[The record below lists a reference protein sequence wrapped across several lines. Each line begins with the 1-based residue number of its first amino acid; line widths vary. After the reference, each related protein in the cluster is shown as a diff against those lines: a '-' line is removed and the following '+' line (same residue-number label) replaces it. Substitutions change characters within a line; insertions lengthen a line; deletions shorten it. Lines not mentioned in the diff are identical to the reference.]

1 MHETECTGCV
11 RRPRRL
17 PRSTQDLQRQE
28 RQKGKFCEGQNKGTL
43 RMRLLRAQTKQTI
56 SFSPFPFVP
65 MKNAEQ
71 HLPKPT
77 QHTIRLASARSL
89 VKPRKMPVA
98 RHHHVCSSNLSEK
111 KTASSFFIFFE
122 LAISI
127 FEKNMELAMMEPEP
141 ALMAGWQRRCD
152 SRATRHGANHP

>member
-1 MHETECTGCV
+1 MDDCRDILQSCIVVVVERVRACQCVWMHETECTGCV

-77 QHTIRLASARSL
+77 QHTIRLAHARSL
-89 VKPRKMPVA
+89 GETEEDAGCSAPSFLLVKI
-98 RHHHVCSSNLSEK
+98 SQK
-111 KTASSFFIFFE
+111 KNSFFIFCF
-122 LAISI
+122 
-127 FEKNMELAMMEPEP
+127 F
-141 ALMAGWQRRCD
+141 
-152 SRATRHGANHP
+152 